1 MKRTTL
7 VLLTAALLA
16 PLGAVQ
22 AQTSKPATT
31 RQAPA
36 KKKVV
41 KAKKKAPA
49 PTAKTAE
56 APPPVETPAQQLT
69 EQELAT
75 AALVYTGQIPCELGA
90 SVAIDADARNPG
102 HFHVRAGKQTY
113 YMRPVASRTGAIR
126 MEDTRAGATWLQLG
140 NKSMLLNQKLG
151 QRVADEC
158 AAPVQREFAARM
170 KTEPQVNL
178 LGDVKN

>member
-1 MKRTTL
+1 MKRTTM
-7 VLLTAALLA
+7 VLLIAALLT

-22 AQTSKPATT
+22 AQASKPATT
-31 RQAPA
+31 KRAPA
-36 KKKVV
+36 KKVA
-41 KAKKKAPA
+41 KAKKKTPA
-49 PTAKTAE
+49 ATPAA
-56 APPPVETPAQQLT
+56 AAAAPVETPAQRLT

-75 AALVYTGQIPCELGA
+75 AALVYTGQISCELGA
-90 SVAIDADARNPG
+90 SVNIDADTRNPG
-102 HFHVRAGKQTY
+102 YFHVRAGKQTY

-126 MEDTRAGATWLQLG
+126 MEDTHAGAMWLQLG
-140 NKSMLLNQKLG
+140 NKSMLLNQKIG